1 VRKEKNEWP
10 RRKYLT
16 HKIEVENWPGCDFLI
31 CFFSGGFPM
40 EKAQQYTK
48 LRKPFVVNDVH
59 MQTLLWD
66 RRVVLSILDSIGV
79 PTPPRLVVSRDGGAK
94 IINEDAKAAFKECSG
109 MDLDRVLGRYACN
122 SKNINTN
129 VKDGIEVDNAY
140 LEKTFIE
147 KPANGEDHNI
157 NIYYSE
163 KKGGGGRRLFR
174 KVNVY
179 YYYYYYYYIKNSHH
193 SKK

>member
-1 VRKEKNEWP
+1 
-10 RRKYLT
+10 
-16 HKIEVENWPGCDFLI
+16 
-31 CFFSGGFPM
+31 M

-48 LRKPFVVNDVH
+48 LRKPFVVNNVH

-122 SKNINTN
+122 SKNININ
-129 VKDGIEVDNAY
+129 VKDGIEVDHAY

-174 KVNVY
+174 KVND
-179 YYYYYYYYIKNSHH
+179 YYIIKIVIIVKNDGYISFYFRLVINQVNLIPT
-193 SKK
+193 